1 MLTGG
6 EIDMAVH
13 PDILILEPKIIETE
27 KGVKKESE
35 ISIDQ
40 IRKVQHQFSMFP
52 YRASYKIALINQ
64 VEKMTSQASNCI
76 LKTLEE
82 PNSKT
87 ILILITSKSELILPT
102 IASRC
107 QK

>member
-1 MLTGG
+1 
-6 EIDMAVH
+6 
-13 PDILILEPKIIETE
+13 
-27 KGVKKESE
+27 
-35 ISIDQ
+35 
-40 IRKVQHQFSMFP
+40 MFP

-107 QK
+107 QKINFCQLLKKK